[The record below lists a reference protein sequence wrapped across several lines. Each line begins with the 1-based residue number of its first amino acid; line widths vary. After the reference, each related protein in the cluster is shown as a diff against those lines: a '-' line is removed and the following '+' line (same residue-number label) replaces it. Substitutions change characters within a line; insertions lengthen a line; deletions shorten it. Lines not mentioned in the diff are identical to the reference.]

1 MDPRVAARGRA
12 QGAVRR
18 ADPGCGLACEFCH
31 LHAGAG
37 GACDGSPD
45 GEAPAA
51 GLVGSECLLQRLP
64 SPFGR
69 GAGGEGLGDIECE
82 RSRVLRRDR
91 PHPDPLPK
99 GEGTQ
104 CAPYEFSS
112 DGLESLAC
120 GAVAAQP
127 ELLRRFLLS
136 TRHECLAAL
145 PSAAAKVREALLE
158 HALAHGKW
166 VRIAGGERQPDALY
180 AEWTVRAMQ
189 LAVRVCERAVFAAL
203 AALADFG
210 MLRRER
216 LLDARGRVRG
226 LAYWLF
232 PPPEKLTEAGKRR
245 IRDAVRKK
253 RARAA
258 EEVGWATALGID
270 LDDDAA
276 DATAPEAK
284 GEGR

>member
-1 MDPRVAARGRA
+1 
-12 QGAVRR
+12 
-18 ADPGCGLACEFCH
+18 
-31 LHAGAG
+31 
-37 GACDGSPD
+37 
-45 GEAPAA
+45 
-51 GLVGSECLLQRLP
+51 
-64 SPFGR
+64 
-69 GAGGEGLGDIECE
+69 
-82 RSRVLRRDR
+82 
-91 PHPDPLPK
+91 
-99 GEGTQ
+99 
-104 CAPYEFSS
+104 
-112 DGLESLAC
+112 
-120 GAVAAQP
+120 VAAQP